1 MKKTALAL
9 TIVLALLVLTSAGL
23 QFVRFSSANFF
34 PVPVPSPAYIIKSD
48 GSVDPSLAPIQRAG
62 NIYTLTSDIV
72 GYTIAVEGDDV
83 VLDGAG
89 YTLTG
94 VGTSTGIFVKNSRGV
109 TIRNMKVA
117 NFTYGIRFFAED
129 FMSETSSDNTLTGNT
144 LENNEYG
151 IYLSASFNNVLKN
164 NQMNNNK
171 NNFWIRGGYISETEN
186 GYTNDVDTSNT
197 INGKPIIYWI
207 NQSDKTVPSDAG
219 FVALVNCD
227 RIIAQDLNLANNGD
241 GLVLVSTAN
250 SQILRNHVAECGTGI
265 YLYASQYN
273 EVKENTLEKN
283 GEGIRTEV
291 ASDNNIASNDITE
304 NGIGIYSSS
313 SNNIIISENTITLN
327 TEDGLNLQGVQN
339 TTIRKNRIADNN
351 QTGINIFDSRNNEI
365 VSNSI
370 TGTTGNGIKFWYQ
383 STGNKVLQNQIAANG
398 IGVLIADSYENSI
411 IGNNLTEN
419 RDWGLRLEGDQNNN
433 VIYQN
438 NFSGDVADG
447 LPVSIPGVWYEGNRP
462 GGGNV
467 WDNGTTGNYWSD
479 YTRRYANASEIGSS
493 GIWNTPYYINENNM
507 DRYPLVKPFE
517 ASEADGG
524 VPEGNESYDWT
535 MFKGNAE
542 RNGFTDSPAPENNQV
557 FWKFQ
562 TGGPVTESP
571 AVADVIVFVSST
583 DGYLYA
589 VNAESGSKLWSVQ
602 LGSGISSPAIA
613 SGKVFVTCRPGEI
626 VALDMYSGTQVWRQ
640 PLGEEAGFGS
650 PLVVGS
656 RVFANGNQTVHV
668 FNTEVGANLYNVD
681 VNSRFSGGIAP
692 LARDADL
699 ILALMGRVSEFG
711 CNGFEAADGT
721 GRLWVT
727 IGPSAVDSIK
737 SGPAV
742 SEGRTYTVSV
752 NPEGYSTVYALE
764 AFGMRSWEQPLAG
777 ITEASP
783 AVAYGLVYIPTD
795 KNAYALNATDGSVE
809 WSFPVNGES
818 SISSPAVADGKVFF
832 GLDNGYI
839 YALDAHTGSL
849 IWDCRTGGAVQSSP
863 AISNGLLFVGS
874 HDGYLYAIGRQSNV
888 ASDSPL
894 YLMTVAVSIA
904 FAVGVGL
911 LVYLKKRHGDKS
923 K

>member
-1 MKKTALAL
+1 M
-9 TIVLALLVLTSAGL
+9 
-23 QFVRFSSANFF
+23 
-34 PVPVPSPAYIIKSD
+34 
-48 GSVDPSLAPIQRAG
+48 
-62 NIYTLTSDIV
+62 
-72 GYTIAVEGDDV
+72 
-83 VLDGAG
+83 
-89 YTLTG
+89 
-94 VGTSTGIFVKNSRGV
+94 
-109 TIRNMKVA
+109 
-117 NFTYGIRFFAED
+117 
-129 FMSETSSDNTLTGNT
+129 
-144 LENNEYG
+144 
-151 IYLSASFNNVLKN
+151 
-164 NQMNNNK
+164 
-171 NNFWIRGGYISETEN
+171 
-186 GYTNDVDTSNT
+186 
-197 INGKPIIYWI
+197 
-207 NQSDKTVPSDAG
+207 
-219 FVALVNCD
+219 
-227 RIIAQDLNLANNGD
+227 
-241 GLVLVSTAN
+241 
-250 SQILRNHVAECGTGI
+250 AECGTGI

-304 NGIGIYSSS
+304 NGVGIYSSS
-313 SNNIIISENTITLN
+313 SNNNMITGNSITRN
-327 TEDGLNLQGVQN
+327 TEGGLNLQGVQN
-339 TTIRKNRIADNN
+339 STIRKNLIADNN
-351 QTGINIFDSRNNEI
+351 QTGINIFDSKDNEI

-398 IGVLIADSYENSI
+398 IGVLIADSYENGI

-433 VIYQN
+433 IIYQN

-467 WDNGTTGNYWSD
+467 WDNGKVGNFWSD
-479 YTRRYANASEIGSS
+479 YTKRYANASEIGSS

-507 DRYPLVKPFE
+507 DRYPLVKPIE
-517 ASEADGG
+517 ASGADGG
-524 VPEGNESYDWT
+524 VPGGNESYDWT

-542 RNGFTDSPAPENNQV
+542 RNGFTDSPAPESNLV
-557 FWKFQ
+557 FWRFQ

-571 AVADVIVFVSST
+571 AVADGIVFVSST

-602 LGSGISSPAIA
+602 LGSGISSPAVA

-656 RVFANGNQTVHV
+656 RVFVNGNQTVHV
-668 FNTEVGANLYNVD
+668 FNAEVGANLYNVD

-721 GRLWVT
+721 GRFWIT

-742 SEGRTYTVSV
+742 SEGRTYTVS
-752 NPEGYSTVYALE
+752 A
-764 AFGMRSWEQPLAG
+764 Q
-777 ITEASP
+777 
-783 AVAYGLVYIPTD
+783 
-795 KNAYALNATDGSVE
+795 
-809 WSFPVNGES
+809 
-818 SISSPAVADGKVFF
+818 
-832 GLDNGYI
+832 
-839 YALDAHTGSL
+839 
-849 IWDCRTGGAVQSSP
+849 IW
-863 AISNGLLFVGS
+863 
-874 HDGYLYAIGRQSNV
+874 
-888 ASDSPL
+888 
-894 YLMTVAVSIA
+894 
-904 FAVGVGL
+904 FAVNV
-911 LVYLKKRHGDKS
+911 KN
-923 K
+923 